1 MASNSAGG
9 VFLPGDP
16 PPSTNQQLTTPT
28 ITSAAIAG
36 TTTVTGTFTLA
47 GTTAITGTAT
57 FAWQV
62 VAATSAGATG
72 TDSTAIAIG
81 APGLITVTGA
91 SGAGIG
97 LGTGTAGQVYGI
109 RNINA
114 TGVQNV
120 YAVGAT
126 INGTTGTTAF
136 ALSPTGTKA
145 AVLGCVTAG
154 AWQVVG
160 ISTT

>member
-16 PPSTNQQLTTPT
+16 PPSTNQALTTPT
-28 ITSAAIAG
+28 IVSAALSG

-47 GTTAITGTAT
+47 GTTAISGTT
-57 FAWQV
+57 TLAWQT
-62 VAATSAGATG
+62 AALTSAGATG
-72 TDSTAIAIG
+72 TDSTAVSIG
-81 APGLITVTGA
+81 APGMLTVTGA

-97 LGTGTAGQVYGI
+97 LGTGTAGQQFQI

-126 INGTTGTTAF
+126 INGTTGTTAL

-154 AWQVVG
+154 AWQVFG